1 MFRWPVSFPSCIS
14 WFYSPC
20 PFRDSRSR
28 RILLAAAWKTSAN
41 YRESPGAL
49 PGSFRERVKI
59 RNLWRPPKCPV
70 EKKPTWTCITP
81 TYLRRDSFTV
91 GAQFLYGFSPSAKSR
106 GWVRESPLTRVELR
120 CHCSRDSTISRFLAT
135 VYQVCRHYIASE
147 MENISQ
153 RGDIAEG
160 VLNITPSSLQCL
172 QAINTPSCRC
182 KSMSDGDC
190 WLFII
195 STVIKIQ
202 RLLISR
208 KEIVIKRENNSRK
221 FI

>member
-1 MFRWPVSFPSCIS
+1 M
-14 WFYSPC
+14 
-20 PFRDSRSR
+20 
-28 RILLAAAWKTSAN
+28 
-41 YRESPGAL
+41 
-49 PGSFRERVKI
+49 
-59 RNLWRPPKCPV
+59 
-70 EKKPTWTCITP
+70 
-81 TYLRRDSFTV
+81 
-91 GAQFLYGFSPSAKSR
+91 GAQFLYGLTLGEIA
-106 GWVRESPLTRVELR
+106 WVRESPLTRVELR

-172 QAINTPSCRC
+172 RAINTPSCRC
-182 KSMSDGDC
+182 KTMSDGDC

-195 STVIKIQ
+195 FTVIKIQ

-208 KEIVIKRENNSRK
+208 KEIVVERENNSSKLFHVVNFKEKLEIR
-221 FI
+221 F

>member
-1 MFRWPVSFPSCIS
+1 M
-14 WFYSPC
+14 
-20 PFRDSRSR
+20 
-28 RILLAAAWKTSAN
+28 
-41 YRESPGAL
+41 
-49 PGSFRERVKI
+49 
-59 RNLWRPPKCPV
+59 
-70 EKKPTWTCITP
+70 
-81 TYLRRDSFTV
+81 
-91 GAQFLYGFSPSAKSR
+91 GAQFLYGLTLGEIA
-106 GWVRESPLTRVELR
+106 WVRESPLTRVELR

-172 QAINTPSCRC
+172 RAINTPSCRC
-182 KSMSDGDC
+182 KTMSDGDC

-195 STVIKIQ
+195 FTVIKIQ

-208 KEIVIKRENNSRK
+208 KEIVVERENNSPK
-221 FI
+221 LFHVVIILKKN